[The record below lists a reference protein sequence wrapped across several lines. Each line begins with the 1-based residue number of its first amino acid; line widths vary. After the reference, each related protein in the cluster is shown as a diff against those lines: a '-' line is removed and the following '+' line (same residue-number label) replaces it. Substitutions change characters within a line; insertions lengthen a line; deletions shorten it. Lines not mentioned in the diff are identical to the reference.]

1 MLLDAHSHVLPSI
14 DDGAKTEA
22 ESLRLI
28 SMLKSQ
34 GVEALIA
41 TPHFYVSRYRFE
53 DYYKKVR
60 KTFEKIKK
68 SVEPFPL
75 FLGFEVKYFAGITD
89 YPHLSKLTLGGSR
102 YILLELDWSGITENS
117 INEIAVFKEKTG
129 ITPILA
135 HIERFG
141 FYENYS
147 RAVQLLENGKALAQL
162 NADSI
167 LSGVNRGEASR
178 LLASHKYSLL
188 GSDTHSVVGRPPRIG
203 DVYKLPEIAE
213 SVGFKQIEK
222 FSDRLFAEMQ
232 KN

>member
-1 MLLDAHSHVLPSI
+1 MLLDAHSHILPSI

-53 DYYKKVR
+53 DYYQKV
-60 KTFEKIKK
+60 KTTFEKIKK
-68 SVEPFPL
+68 TVAPFPL

-89 YPHLSKLTLGGSR
+89 YPHLKKLTLGGSG
-102 YILLELDWSGITENS
+102 YMLLELDWSGITENS
-117 INEIAVFKEKTG
+117 IKEIAVFKEKTG

-135 HIERFG
+135 HIERYG

-147 RAVQLLENGKALAQL
+147 LAVRLVEDGKALAQL

-167 LSGVNRGEASR
+167 LSGVNKVQAAK
-178 LLASHKYSLL
+178 LLAARRYSLL
-188 GSDTHSVVGRPPRIG
+188 GSDTHSVVGRPPHIG
-203 DVYKLPEIAE
+203 DVYKSPEISE

-222 FSDRLFAEMQ
+222 FSGRLFAEMQ
-232 KN
+232 KD